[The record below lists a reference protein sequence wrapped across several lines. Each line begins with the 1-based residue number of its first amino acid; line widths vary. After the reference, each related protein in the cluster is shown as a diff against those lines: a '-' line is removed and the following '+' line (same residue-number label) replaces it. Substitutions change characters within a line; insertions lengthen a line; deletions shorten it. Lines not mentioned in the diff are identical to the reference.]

1 MPRDLTLIKNNQVTK
16 QLLGTYTRKQEIKP
30 LVLCAQ
36 KPQNN
41 NEIKNLA
48 SLV

>member
-1 MPRDLTLIKNNQVTK
+1 MEHLYKN
-16 QLLGTYTRKQEIKP
+16 LGTYTRKQEIKP

-48 SLV
+48 PLV